1 MPSIRAAPPAPTA
14 ASSRQEHPPRCVDAR
29 AIGHPGNLARAP
41 EGHGRRPA
49 RGAVAA
55 PGRADSAGV
64 TMGRA
69 TYAVAV
75 ERPEGVR
82 EALQR
87 IWRDNLTLGI
97 SAEEKFRRLTSEAPD
112 PAPHVLVLRPATR
125 PPARS
130 ASSAPWASPSGGSG
144 WMAGRRAPPSSGT
157 SRWTPLTGTC
167 CRRCGSRAW
176 RASTCGTGSRSATG
190 SPTQKAVGVM
200 LRAGFGT
207 LGTVSRHVRVLRHE
221 AYAARLGERPGFPP
235 ALARMVARPRV
246 ARAAG
251 ALADP
256 GRMALDLPRALGAAR
271 AFRLGWCDW
280 PDGRVHGPRAAARQ
294 EYPVVGVRSAAFL
307 AWRSPGRLARHAD
320 PPGRRRPE
328 GLRGRGGGAGLGGGA
343 PARPRRPRR
352 FRCPGGP
359 PPARPPEAR
368 RGQRVGALPGRA
380 AGAGPAHPPWL
391 RGPGRGADRGGA
403 AGGPGGPAG
412 AAMASAERWHLFDVD
427 EDA

>member
-1 MPSIRAAPPAPTA
+1 
-14 ASSRQEHPPRCVDAR
+14 
-29 AIGHPGNLARAP
+29 
-41 EGHGRRPA
+41 
-49 RGAVAA
+49 
-55 PGRADSAGV
+55 
-64 TMGRA
+64 MGRA

-97 SAEEKFRRLTSEAPD
+97 GPEEKFRRLYQEAPD
-112 PAPHVLVLRPATR
+112 PAPHVLVLRACD
-125 PPARS
+125 A
-130 ASSAPWASPSGGSG
+130 
-144 WMAGRRAPPSSGT
+144 
-157 SRWTPLTGTC
+157 
-167 CRRCGSRAW
+167 
-176 RASTCGTGSRSATG
+176 ATG
-190 SPTQKAVGVM
+190 EERIVGAMGVAIRRFWVDGREASAAVLGDFAVDAAHRHLLPALRLARLAREHVRDRFQVGYGFPNQKAVGVM

-251 ALADP
+251 ALADL

-280 PDGRVHGPRAAARQ
+280 PDGRFDALWAAARQ

-307 AWRSPGRLARHAD
+307 AWRSPGASLATLTR
-320 PPGRRRPE
+320 
-328 GLRGRGGGAGLGGGA
+328 RGGGDLRAYAVVEVEPASGAAHLRDLFGHHADLGALVDLLLPALRRRGAASASVRFLGA
-343 PARPRRPRR
+343 PLVRDLLIRRGFVVRGEGR
-352 FRCPGGP
+352 TVVVQ
-359 PPARPPEAR
+359 PEA
-368 RGQRVGALPGRA
+368 QVA
-380 AGAGPAHPPWL
+380 
-391 RGPGRGADRGGA
+391 
-403 AGGPGGPAG
+403 AG